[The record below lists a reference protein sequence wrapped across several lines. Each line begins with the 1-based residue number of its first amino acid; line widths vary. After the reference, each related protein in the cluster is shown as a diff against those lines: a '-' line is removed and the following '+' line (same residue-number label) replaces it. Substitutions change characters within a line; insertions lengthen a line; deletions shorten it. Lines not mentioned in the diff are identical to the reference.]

1 MQVNIHDSRAAM
13 GLAAAEAVAA
23 KIAELLAVKP
33 WLNMVFAAA
42 PSQEEFLA
50 AFRQMPVEW
59 GRIHAFHMDEY
70 LGLGIDRHQSFGVF
84 LDKRLFRQVPFRDV
98 FYMEGMTAEEYS
110 VLLSVYVTDIVCM
123 GIGEN
128 THLAFN
134 DPHSAKFDDPEL
146 VKVVELD
153 TACRQQQVNDGCF
166 AYIERVPTHA
176 MTMTIPALMAA
187 PTAFVIVPGPRKAE
201 AVRHTLYD
209 AISERYPSTILRQH
223 PDVRLFLDRDSA
235 IYLEK

>member
-1 MQVNIHDSRAAM
+1 M

-33 WLNMVFAAA
+33 WINMVFAAA

-70 LGLGIDRHQSFGVF
+70 LGLGIDRHRSFGIF
-84 LDKRLFRQVPFRDV
+84 LDKRLFRLVPFRDV

-110 VLLSVYVTDIVCM
+110 VLLSVYLTDIVCM

-134 DPHSAKFDDPEL
+134 DPPSAKFDDPDL

-209 AISERYPSTILRQH
+209 PISELYPSTILRQH
-223 PDVRLFLDRDSA
+223 RDVRLYLDRDSA

>member
-1 MQVNIHDSRAAM
+1 MQVNIHDSRAAL

-23 KIAELLAVKP
+23 KVAELMAVKP
-33 WLNMVFAAA
+33 WINMVFAAA

-50 AFRQMPVEW
+50 AFWQMPVEW

-84 LDKRLFRQVPFRDV
+84 LDKRLFKKVPFRDV

-110 VLLSVYVTDIVCM
+110 VLLSVYSTDIVCM

-134 DPHSAKFDDPEL
+134 DPHSARFDDPEL

-166 AYIERVPTHA
+166 AYIERVPTRA
-176 MTMTIPALMAA
+176 MTMTIPALMVA
-187 PTAFVIVPGPRKAE
+187 PTAFVVVPGARKAE

-209 AISERYPSTILRQH
+209 AISERYPSTILRRH
-223 PDVRLFLDRDSA
+223 PDARLFLDKDSA

>member
-33 WLNMVFAAA
+33 WINMVFAAA
-42 PSQEEFLA
+42 PSQEEFLT

-70 LGLGIDRHQSFGVF
+70 LGLGIDRHQSFGIF
-84 LDKRLFRQVPFRDV
+84 LDKRLFRSVPFRDV

-110 VLLSVYVTDIVCM
+110 VLLSVYLTDIVCM

-134 DPHSAKFDDPEL
+134 DPHSAKFDDPDL

-187 PTAFVIVPGPRKAE
+187 PTAFAIVPGPRKAE

-209 AISERYPSTILRQH
+209 PISERYPSTILRQH

>member
-1 MQVNIHDSRAAM
+1 MQVKIYDSREAM

-33 WLNMVFAAA
+33 WINMVFAAA

-70 LGLGIDRHQSFGVF
+70 LGLGIDRHQAFGVF
-84 LDKRLFRQVPFRDV
+84 LDKRLFRLVPFRDV
-98 FYMEGMTAEEYS
+98 FYMEGMTAGEYS
-110 VLLSVYVTDIVCM
+110 VLLSVYITDIVVM

-134 DPHSAKFDDPEL
+134 DPHSARFDDPDL
-146 VKVVELD
+146 VKIVELD

-209 AISERYPSTILRQH
+209 AVSEQYPSTILRQH
-223 PDVRLFLDRDSA
+223 PDAQLFLDKDSA
-235 IYLEK
+235 VYVEK

>member
-1 MQVNIHDSRAAM
+1 M

-33 WLNMVFAAA
+33 WVNMVFAAA

>member
-187 PTAFVIVPGPRKAE
+187 PTAFVIVPSPRKAE

-223 PDVRLFLDRDSA
+223 SDVRLFLDRDSA

>member
-33 WLNMVFAAA
+33 WVNMVFAAA

>member
-1 MQVNIHDSRAAM
+1 MQINIHDSRAAM

-33 WLNMVFAAA
+33 WINMVFAAA

-70 LGLGIDRHQSFGVF
+70 LGLGIDRHRSFGIF
-84 LDKRLFRQVPFRDV
+84 LDKRLFRLVPFRDV

-110 VLLSVYVTDIVCM
+110 VLLSVYLTDIVCM

-134 DPHSAKFDDPEL
+134 DPPSAKFDDPDL

-209 AISERYPSTILRQH
+209 PISELYPSTILRQH
-223 PDVRLFLDRDSA
+223 RDVRLYLDRDSA